1 MNIMKNI
8 LILTVIVISLFVIPN
23 HAFSE
28 INSSLHEAAASGNT
42 DKILELINQGKDVN
56 AKDEMRFTPLMV
68 AAQNGQVEAIEL
80 LLNKGADIKAKTE
93 IGIFKGYTALI
104 ASVSGGHTR
113 AVKILIEKGADVNTK
128 LQGRWSSLVI
138 ASVANYKDVVEILLK
153 NGADRTNLEKDI
165 DELKK
170 LQMVGK
176 KTRYEAQLQ
185 FLRSELKNAFVAAQA
200 YFLNHPGSIITK
212 PKQLKEAGG
221 TTIPERIIFIKADI
235 SETSGSIVM
244 KNMQLNESNSDAA
257 KDLRIGEGMVDF
269 TGELYL
275 PSLK

>member
-1 MNIMKNI
+1 MNIMNNI
-8 LILTVIVISLFVIPN
+8 LILTVMVISLFVIPS

-42 DKILELINQGKDVN
+42 DKILELINRGKDVN
-56 AKDEMRFTPLMV
+56 AKNEMRFTPLIV

-93 IGIFKGYTALI
+93 IVFFKGYTALI
-104 ASVSGGHTR
+104 AAVSGDHAR

-128 LQGRWSSLVI
+128 FQGRWSSLVI

-165 DELKK
+165 DEFKK
-170 LQMVGK
+170 LQMVGNK
-176 KTRYEAQLQ
+176 DRCESRLQ
-185 FLRSELKNAFVAAQA
+185 SLRIELKSAFTAAQA
-200 YFLNHPGSIITK
+200 YFQDHSGSIITK
-212 PKQLKEAGG
+212 PEQLKEAGG
-221 TTIPERIIFIKADI
+221 TTIPEHIIFIKADI

-244 KNMQLNESNSDAA
+244 KNKHLDESNCDTA